1 MSHLEKGEGAALL
14 DRFRAHLRDHR
25 QPVTRQREQIARVVL
40 ESEEH
45 LSIEEIHDRL
55 LAVGESPGLATIYR
69 TVDLLVESGLVRA
82 RDFDQGYRRFEP
94 VPEPGD
100 HHHLICSRCGRV
112 DEFTHERLERMLPM
126 IADEHGFQLQRH
138 RLEIYGTCRECRRR
152 FGSHP

>member
-45 LSIEEIHDRL
+45 LSIEEIRDRL

-82 RDFDQGYRRFEP
+82 RDFDQGFRRFEP

-126 IADEHGFQLQRH
+126 IADEHGFQLERH